1 MAALPTVRCFEKS
14 LPGTEPCVL
23 AKQSR
28 GFYLWQVR
36 GSGLLFTGTLL
47 RNVKEGST
55 PVFSG
60 NVGLRPGS
68 NRGKNNPWKN
78 GVAAGE
84 GCRVGRGRWPEGET
98 EALAA
103 HCAARPGRGSAALSD
118 DALTSLSCGVCGS
131 GHQMRHGRRF
141 GRPRGLRTAPV
152 LGPVLQEG
160 GQARSPPS
168 LPAAPAEPRS
178 VFASTLV
185 LCARASAVGARP
197 LPRRSSAGPFELS
210 IKLLRAFSEV
220 GIFTFRHHYAVLG

>member
-28 GFYLWQVR
+28 GFYLWQVQ

-78 GVAAGE
+78 GVAAG
-84 GCRVGRGRWPEGET
+84 GGVPRGVGGGPRGRR
-98 EALAA
+98 
-103 HCAARPGRGSAALSD
+103 RPLQ
-118 DALTSLSCGVCGS
+118 LTAQLV
-131 GHQMRHGRRF
+131 
-141 GRPRGLRTAPV
+141 
-152 LGPVLQEG
+152 
-160 GQARSPPS
+160 
-168 LPAAPAEPRS
+168 PAA
-178 VFASTLV
+178 
-185 LCARASAVGARP
+185 GA
-197 LPRRSSAGPFELS
+197 
-210 IKLLRAFSEV
+210 LL
-220 GIFTFRHHYAVLG
+220 